1 MSEATENSL
10 ESKLRLLKCHFTW
23 NLLGGENSLDNFED
37 RVRYQTEF
45 QNSEFKATQYNLLA
59 YIKHLRGEN
68 EAALECLQKAEE
80 SIQREHADQAEIRS
94 VVTWGNYAWVYYHMG
109 RLAEAQVYLDKVK
122 QVCEKYSSPYRMESP
137 EMDSEEGWSRL
148 KCGRKH
154 TEKAKMCFEK
164 CLEKDPENPDF
175 TSGLAIS
182 SYRLDNWPAPQDS
195 VCALTQAIHLNP
207 DNQYVKVLLALK
219 LQKMNEEAEAE
230 RLVKEAVEKAPCAT
244 DVLRGAAMLYRKK
257 NDPDTAIKLLKKA
270 LECSPNN
277 AYLYCHIGVCYR
289 AKVHE
294 YQNKGQNVIYGERE
308 ELQELIEHAVYH
320 LKRADELNGNL
331 NSVCSY
337 LACLYAQA
345 GQYEEAEYYFQKEFS
360 KELTPADKQ
369 MLHLRYGNFQWFQ
382 MKCENKTIHHFIEGV
397 KINQDP
403 KATEKMKYKLRS
415 IAITRLSKN
424 KSDPE
429 ALHLL
434 EFLEEL
440 NGKKRP
446 AYENSEK
453 DLYSGHPVL
462 YQQNLKAAARGCEKL
477 PPGPEGLLPTSPM
490 SSTRYMVSS
499 EVSKNSLEKILP
511 QLKCH
516 FTWDLLKEE
525 SVSSDLE
532 YRVCD
537 QIKFLKTEFKAT
549 MYNLL
554 AYIKH
559 LRGENEAALE
569 CLQKAEESIQQAHAD
584 QAEIRSV
591 VTWGNYAWVYYHMGR
606 LAEAQV
612 YADKVKQVCKKYSN
626 PYSIECPELDCEEGW
641 TLLRCGGKQNE
652 RAKVYFEKALEK
664 KPNNPEFSAG
674 LAIAVYRLDEKPP
687 KQFCASV
694 LKRAIEL
701 SPDNQYVKVLLALKL
716 QKISKEA
723 EGEPLVVEALEKAP
737 CQTDV
742 LHSAAKFYK
751 KKGDLDKAIEL
762 FEKALESLPNSS
774 YLCQQI
780 ACCYRVKKKQI
791 QNAEDSEADR
801 NREKIEELTKCATEY
816 SNKAIERGLNPI
828 YVYSDLTE
836 LETEEC
842 FETAF
847 WEAERKQFHQGHS
860 NFEEY
865 QGKSE
870 DTSVLHHLNVLTI
883 NTKSTEKE
891 KVKYQPQNGAENQLP
906 KNAPNSWY
914 LQGLIHKMNGDLQQA
929 AECFERELGHLL
941 KNSPSGISSFF
952 LPASELEE
960 GHAEV
965 GQGTDGFPLSELPN
979 PGAETERRERKG
991 EGEAWNCHE
1000 GKDGKAGVPQS
1011 ELAD

>member
-1 MSEATENSL
+1 M
-10 ESKLRLLKCHFTW
+10 
-23 NLLGGENSLDNFED
+23 
-37 RVRYQTEF
+37 
-45 QNSEFKATQYNLLA
+45 
-59 YIKHLRGEN
+59 
-68 EAALECLQKAEE
+68 
-80 SIQREHADQAEIRS
+80 
-94 VVTWGNYAWVYYHMG
+94 
-109 RLAEAQVYLDKVK
+109 
-122 QVCEKYSSPYRMESP
+122 
-137 EMDSEEGWSRL
+137 
-148 KCGRKH
+148 
-154 TEKAKMCFEK
+154 
-164 CLEKDPENPDF
+164 
-175 TSGLAIS
+175 
-182 SYRLDNWPAPQDS
+182 
-195 VCALTQAIHLNP
+195 
-207 DNQYVKVLLALK
+207 
-219 LQKMNEEAEAE
+219 
-230 RLVKEAVEKAPCAT
+230 
-244 DVLRGAAMLYRKK
+244 
-257 NDPDTAIKLLKKA
+257 
-270 LECSPNN
+270 
-277 AYLYCHIGVCYR
+277 
-289 AKVHE
+289 
-294 YQNKGQNVIYGERE
+294 
-308 ELQELIEHAVYH
+308 
-320 LKRADELNGNL
+320 
-331 NSVCSY
+331 
-337 LACLYAQA
+337 
-345 GQYEEAEYYFQKEFS
+345 
-360 KELTPADKQ
+360 
-369 MLHLRYGNFQWFQ
+369 
-382 MKCENKTIHHFIEGV
+382 
-397 KINQDP
+397 
-403 KATEKMKYKLRS
+403 
-415 IAITRLSKN
+415 
-424 KSDPE
+424 
-429 ALHLL
+429 
-434 EFLEEL
+434 
-440 NGKKRP
+440 
-446 AYENSEK
+446 
-453 DLYSGHPVL
+453 
-462 YQQNLKAAARGCEKL
+462 
-477 PPGPEGLLPTSPM
+477 
-490 SSTRYMVSS
+490 S